1 MHKAMGTALAAVGI
15 ALAVLGLAVVA
26 ILGPDGRF
34 RTGPHPIDTKGVAV
48 VTAPGVISWKN
59 LDVEVL
65 AEVPAHKPI
74 FVGIGNSVDV
84 QAYLK
89 GVERLEV
96 TDFKTPWKPKV
107 KQIPGRGALGGAPT
121 AVTWW
126 RAHSAGL
133 GGAAIKL
140 KLPDET
146 VSAAILS
153 IGSSNLRGL
162 KVTFAYG
169 LEGGFLKGLGLLFGG
184 LGLAWAGLLVRR
196 GETIWADDGKDGKLV
211 ELPDWAGDESPTEV
225 IPALVRRF
233 IPKFARRTHKDGA
246 HKEGTHKERAHK
258 SGPTAEEAV
267 GDGHE
272 IVYVYVDEDGV
283 EHELTEQEAAEY
295 EVVSE
300 HVEEHEVER
309 VDSPD
314 EEPVTYFWV
323 DDDGV
328 EHEVSADDLHKFDV
342 LDEEPS
348 TGSGESPGATS

>member
-15 ALAVLGLAVVA
+15 ALAVIGLAVVA

-34 RTGPHPIDTKGVAV
+34 RTGPHLIDTDAVAV

-59 LDVEVL
+59 LDVELL
-65 AEVPAHKPI
+65 AEVPAHKPV

-89 GVERLEV
+89 GVERLQVNE
-96 TDFKTPWKPKV
+96 FKTPWKLKS
-107 KQIPGRGALGGAPT
+107 KQIAGRGALGGAPT
-121 AVTWW
+121 ALTWW

-169 LEGGFLKGLGLLFGG
+169 LQGGFLKGLGLLFGG
-184 LGLAWAGLLVRR
+184 LGLGWAGLLVRR
-196 GETIWADDGKDGKLV
+196 GETIWVDDAKLA
-211 ELPDWAGDESPTEV
+211 ELPEWAGDESPTEI
-225 IPALVRRF
+225 IPALARR
-233 IPKFARRTHKDGA
+233 ISSKFAWRPRKGGA
-246 HKEGTHKERAHK
+246 HEAGVLAAGAPEPAMPA
-258 SGPTAEEAV
+258 SGA
-267 GDGHE
+267 DDDSHE

-300 HVEEHEVER
+300 HVEERVEPEVESR
-309 VDSPD
+309 AEAPG
-314 EEPVTYFWV
+314 TYFWV

-328 EHEVSADDLHKFDV
+328 EHEVSADDLHKFEVID
-342 LDEEPS
+342 DDS
-348 TGSGESPGATS
+348 ATGSGKSPGGTS

>member
-1 MHKAMGTALAAVGI
+1 MHKAIGTALVAVGI
-15 ALAVLGLAVVA
+15 VCAVLGLAIVA

-34 RTGPHPIDTKGVAV
+34 RTGPHPIDTEGIAV

-59 LDVEVL
+59 LDVELL
-65 AEVPAHKPI
+65 AEVPARKPV

-84 QAYLK
+84 QAYLQ
-89 GVERLEV
+89 GVKRLEV
-96 TDFKTPWKPKV
+96 TDFKTPWKFKT
-107 KQIPGRGALGGAPT
+107 KQIPGRGVLSGAPT
-121 AVTWW
+121 ALTWW
-126 RAHSAGL
+126 RADSAGL
-133 GGAAIKL
+133 GGAAMEL

-169 LEGGFLKGLGLLFGG
+169 LQGGFLKGLGLLFGG

-196 GETIWADDGKDGKLV
+196 GETIWADDAKLV
-211 ELPDWAGDESPTEV
+211 ELPNWAGDESPTEI
-225 IPALVRRF
+225 IPGLARR
-233 IPKFARRTHKDGA
+233 ISSTFARRTHQPGQHEAGA
-246 HKEGTHKERAHK
+246 HE
-258 SGPTAEEAV
+258 AESTVEEKP
-267 GDGHE
+267 DE

-283 EHELTEQEAAEY
+283 EHELTEQEAAEF

-300 HVEEHEVER
+300 YVEERDVDLEVGPPEAG
-309 VDSPD
+309 
-314 EEPVTYFWV
+314 PVTYFWV

-328 EHEVSADDLHKFDV
+328 EHEVSADDLHKFEV
-342 LDEEPS
+342 LDEDSS